1 MKKRMAAVDAKA
13 FSLTELMTALSIVS
27 ILLGI
32 GLPGVRTIMQRQRMT
47 TTVND
52 LFAALRQTRS
62 EAVQHGRR
70 VDLVPA
76 DGKDWANGWV
86 VYVDEN
92 DNHRPDAGDHVLL
105 VHDAVPGG
113 ISITAS
119 LTDSSVPY
127 IAYDASGRTRTNA
140 SSQSPQAGTLSFS
153 QEGTVKRRIK
163 IGFLGRPRVCDP
175 AADSTCTGTGDT
187 K

>member
-1 MKKRMAAVDAKA
+1 MV
-13 FSLTELMTALSIVS
+13 ALSIVS
-27 ILLGI
+27 ILLGM
-32 GLPGVRTIMQRQRMT
+32 GVPGFRMIMQGQRMT

-52 LFAALRQTRS
+52 LFAAMRQTRS
-62 EAVQHGRR
+62 EAVQHGCR

-76 DGKDWANGWV
+76 DGKDWASGWV

-92 DNHRPDAGDHVLL
+92 GNHRPDAGDRIVL
-105 VHDAVPGG
+105 VHGAVPDG
-113 ISITAS
+113 ISIAAS

-153 QEGTVKRRIK
+153 QEGAVKRRIK

-175 AADSTCTGTGDT
+175 AGDSTCTGTGDM